1 MNISIPK
8 NESHEKL
15 ASILDCNAKDI
26 FENHPAS
33 GLNFIWSANSS
44 GRRLFSPYPIEACLD
59 GIEINEFGR
68 VKPKK

>member
-1 MNISIPK
+1 MNISINK
-8 NESHEKL
+8 NENHEKL
-15 ASILDCNAKDI
+15 ALILDCSAKDI

-33 GLNFIWSANSS
+33 GLNFIWAANVS
-44 GRRLFSPYPIEACLD
+44 GRRLFSSYPIEDCLG